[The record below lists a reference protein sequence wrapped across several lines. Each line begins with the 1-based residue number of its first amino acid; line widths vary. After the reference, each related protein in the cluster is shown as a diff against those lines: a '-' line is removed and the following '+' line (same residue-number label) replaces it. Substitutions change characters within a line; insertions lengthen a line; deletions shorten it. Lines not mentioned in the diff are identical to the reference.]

1 MWWQREN
8 SFWQWNFIVYWA
20 FWRKKEINRT
30 LYPAK
35 QEEMNLFSDILRCPE
50 SYAHTLRYIYFRLA
64 SRTNVYNVKHN
75 TGTSRILAFVYVVLY
90 VFAEVSGIHFIALL
104 FSCTN
109 IYPFCTLCTYIH
121 LYLFWSN
128 SFLMRETLS
137 NRAKEISGIKDN
149 EKHISFIKWSIN
161 WGCRV

>member
-1 MWWQREN
+1 
-8 SFWQWNFIVYWA
+8 
-20 FWRKKEINRT
+20 
-30 LYPAK
+30 
-35 QEEMNLFSDILRCPE
+35 MNLFSDILRCPE

-109 IYPFCTLCTYIH
+109 IYPFCTLCTYTYIYIGFEAIH
-121 LYLFWSN
+121 
-128 SFLMRETLS
+128 FL
-137 NRAKEISGIKDN
+137 
-149 EKHISFIKWSIN
+149 
-161 WGCRV
+161 

>member
-30 LYPAK
+30 LYPK
-35 QEEMNLFSDILRCPE
+35 QDEMNLFSDILRCPE
-50 SYAHTLRYIYFRLA
+50 TYTHTLRWTYIRLR
-64 SRTNVYNVKHN
+64 RTNVYNVKHN
-75 TGTSRILAFVYVVLY
+75 PGTSRILAFVYVVSY

-109 IYPFCTLCTYIH
+109 IYPFCTLCTYIYFCFEAIH
-121 LYLFWSN
+121 
-128 SFLMRETLS
+128 FLWEKHCLKKSVASRTMKNIFPLS
-137 NRAKEISGIKDN
+137 NGASTGNAES
-149 EKHISFIKWSIN
+149 
-161 WGCRV
+161 RVHSH